1 MRVKSPSATS
11 LWEVAEFRVEDG
23 PTAANPFDPQ
33 ALQLDATFTA
43 PSGKTMVVPAFW
55 YQDFKREQVKG
66 TEALTPVGAP
76 EWRIRFTPTEAGDH
90 TLTLVTKVGDGSAP
104 EPVTLHFTVAAK
116 SASGP
121 RGWVRNGPDG
131 RYFETSDGKP
141 LRLLGENVCWYERNG
156 TYDFD
161 AWFERMEKSGQNF
174 ARIWCAPWC
183 FGLEHT
189 PKTLNRYDLQQAWQ
203 LDYVFQLA
211 ARHGI
216 YLLLCFDHHGMYQTD
231 NQNWGGSNNFWK
243 TNPYNKVSGG
253 PCAEPNDFFTDPAA
267 QALYQKRLRYLI
279 ARYAPS
285 AHLLAWQFFNEI
297 DNVYAPRQS
306 LQGPDVATWH
316 RVMGQWLHANDPF
329 HHLVTTSLTGGSD
342 RPELWNLPDMDFTMY
357 HSYGDPAPGRWIAGL
372 AEDYLKR
379 YHKPVM
385 IGEFGVSAQSWAL
398 KTDPHLRGFRQ
409 ALWSG
414 ALSGSVGSTM
424 SWWWQDI
431 HIQNVYTLYD
441 AMARILR
448 KADWQEGA
456 WAPIV
461 FPGSRNPPTELE
473 AVKENEGTFSASFA
487 LSSYRRTPLSGEVAV
502 ADPLSAERASEV
514 LCSYF
519 HGRNNPALQKP
530 IKLTAFFGPE
540 AKLVFHVNSVA
551 SDVELVVQIDGAE
564 VFRTRIFDRDGQGAV
579 NGEINKEFVVRI
591 PSGKHVIQMNNASLD
606 WAYLDAL
613 RLDGVQTA
621 TFAKNWGWSPE
632 PVGLRKSNE
641 GKAVLYLYSPYV
653 VYPAGA
659 FHYQPP
665 ALEHQTVALPDWPAG
680 HFSATWYSPV
690 TGEEVGRT
698 EAETA
703 NGVLAL
709 PLPTLSDDLAA
720 VVAPA
725 K

>member
-1 MRVKSPSATS
+1 MRVTPLRPPQ
-11 LWEVAEFRVEDG
+11 LWELAEFRVGDG
-23 PTAANPFDPQ
+23 PTAPNPFDPE
-33 ALQLDATFTA
+33 AIRLDATVTP
-43 PSGKTMVVPAFW
+43 PSGKAVVIPAFW

-66 TEALTPVGAP
+66 AEVLTSVGEP
-76 EWRIRFTPTEAGDH
+76 EWRIRFTPTESGDH
-90 TLTLVTKVGDGSAP
+90 SLTLAAKLGGGAAP
-104 EPVTLHFTVAAK
+104 EPVTIHFNVASKTV
-116 SASGP
+116 SHP
-121 RGWVRNGPDG
+121 QGWVRTGADH
-131 RYFETSDGKP
+131 RYFETSDGQP
-141 LRLLGENVCWYERNG
+141 LRLIGENVCWYERGG
-156 TYDFD
+156 TFDFD
-161 AWFERMEKSGQNF
+161 AWFEQMEKSGQNF

-183 FGLEHT
+183 FALEHT
-189 PKTLNRYDLQQAWQ
+189 PKTLNRYDQGQAWQ

-253 PCAEPNDFFTDPAA
+253 PCAEPNDFFTDPTA

-279 ARYAPS
+279 ARYGGS
-285 AHLLAWQFFNEI
+285 SRLLAWQFFNEI

-306 LQGPDVATWH
+306 LQGADVATWH
-316 RVMGQWLHANDPF
+316 RVMGQWLHTNDPF

-342 RPELWNLPDMDFTMY
+342 RPELWNLPEMDFTMY
-357 HSYGDPAPGRWIAGL
+357 HSYGDPAPGRWIAGVV
-372 AEDYLKR
+372 ANYLKR
-379 YHKPVM
+379 YNKPVM

-424 SWWWQDI
+424 SWWWQDM

-441 AMARILR
+441 AMTRILR
-448 KADWQEGA
+448 KAEWQDGA
-456 WAPIV
+456 WMPIAFTGARV
-461 FPGSRNPPTELE
+461 PPTQVD
-473 AVKENEGTFSASFA
+473 AVKDGEGTFTATFA

-502 ADPLSAERASEV
+502 ADPLSAERGSEA

-519 HGRNNPALQKP
+519 HGSNNSTLQKP
-530 IKLTAFFGPE
+530 IKLHAYFGPD

-551 SDVELVVQIDGAE
+551 SDVEIIVQIDGAE
-564 VFRTRIFDRDGQGAV
+564 VFRTRIFDRDGQNAV

-591 PSGKHVIQMNNASLD
+591 PPGKHEIQMTNASLD

-613 RLDGVQTA
+613 RLDGVQAA
-621 TFAKNWGWSPE
+621 TFAKNWDWPPE
-632 PVGLRKSNE
+632 PVGLRKANE

-659 FHYQPP
+659 FHYHPP
-665 ALEHQTVALPDWPAG
+665 ALAHQTVTLPEWPAG
-680 HFSATWYSPV
+680 RFNATWYSPV
-690 TGEEVGRT
+690 TGEEVART

-703 NGVLAL
+703 QGVLTL
-709 PLPTLSDDLAA
+709 PLPALRDDLAA
-720 VVAPA
+720 VVTPA